1 MIFTKIVILDVETTL
16 RHKFLSSELQCL
28 PRVDLKN
35 LCASTRIRLLATH
48 SIGSIPN

>member
-28 PRVDLKN
+28 PRGDLKN

-48 SIGSIPN
+48 SIGSMPK